1 MDSSDQALLTA
12 LQGDAAQRRQALAT
26 LYDEHAERLRRYFI
40 AQHLTPDEAE
50 DRVQDTFVNVLRH
63 LDSYRGDS
71 RFSAWLWAI
80 ARNELL
86 MFFRSAKRRECAA
99 GDDLPE
105 QAERD
110 DASGPGLVAGLQDCV
125 QQALALFEQSYRDYA
140 QVIRLVSFYDW
151 GVADVAAFLGKK
163 PGATR
168 EYLSQSRK
176 RLAPFLER
184 CLEFITP

>member
-1 MDSSDQALLTA
+1 MDSDDQALVAA
-12 LQGDAAQRRQALAT
+12 LQGDAAARRQALAA
-26 LYDEHAERLRRYFI
+26 LYEEHAERLRRYFV
-40 AQHLTPDEAE
+40 AQRLSRDEAE
-50 DRVQDTFVNVLRH
+50 DRVQDTFVNVLRN
-63 LDSYRGDS
+63 LDGYRGDS

-86 MFFRSAKRRECAA
+86 MFLRSAKRREIAA
-99 GDDLPE
+99 GDEMPE
-105 QAERD
+105 PSDPDHAPH
-110 DASGPGLVAGLQDCV
+110 PGLIDSLQDCV
-125 QQALALFEQSYRDYA
+125 QQAMASFEQSYRDYA
-140 QVIRLVSFYDW
+140 HVIRLVSFYEW
-151 GVADVAAFLGKK
+151 GIADVAAFLGKK